1 MRRYPKKTKIEEKME
16 LSYRYQLVMRY
27 AWSTGPLYEAPDDET
42 VQVMMPWSLKK
53 GLTVL
58 LDGDA
63 MSACSIEHAEMIV
76 ANPAKQFPPR
86 SCIEDAASEI
96 ALRIRFDYSPVVRAM
111 REMERG
117 ALHFDWINPRDVDTL
132 LEEAFEQRWLKFW
145 QSRQPAEISIRT
157 ARLEFTPSGIIARE
171 VPA

>member
-96 ALRIRFDYSPVVRAM
+96 ALRIRFDLDRWIERFDAIWPAGSPAAVSYRRRIVA
-111 REMERG
+111 G
-117 ALHFDWINPRDVDTL
+117 PPFTVDHAL
-132 LEEAFEQRWLKFW
+132 
-145 QSRQPAEISIRT
+145 
-157 ARLEFTPSGIIARE
+157 GRE
-171 VPA
+171 VVACPV